1 VGEPVDFTGIEILRS
16 RLSHKNMV
24 RKIFDKG
31 EINLALDG
39 LQCYKHGD
47 RLSLSIKFVWG
58 HHVSKDFKIDKE

>member
-1 VGEPVDFTGIEILRS
+1 
-16 RLSHKNMV
+16 MV

-31 EINLALDG
+31 DINVALDG

-58 HHVSKDFKIDKE
+58 GCHVSKDFKIDKEWKKL